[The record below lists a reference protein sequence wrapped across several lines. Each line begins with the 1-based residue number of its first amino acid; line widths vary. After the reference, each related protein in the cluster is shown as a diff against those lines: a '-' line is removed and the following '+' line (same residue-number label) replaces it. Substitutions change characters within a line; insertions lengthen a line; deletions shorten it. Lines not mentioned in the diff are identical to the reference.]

1 MNNAEAIKTAEYLL
15 KEINLQ
21 TVSMEYAG
29 ALRDLCDYVHKDSD
43 SETAYC
49 YGFLMGAQHSSPKNL
64 MRVIYENMN
73 SDWQTFKENL
83 INNSQ

>member
-43 SETAYC
+43 SEAAY
-49 YGFLMGAQHSSPKNL
+49 
-64 MRVIYENMN
+64 
-73 SDWQTFKENL
+73 
-83 INNSQ
+83 